1 LSQAHPH
8 SVHELAGGGKSASCF
23 LPLLINFQLLLMSTP
38 RPSKKR
44 KTSEQPQLALPPS
57 SLPPANPPPL
67 PIASTTIDASPS
79 LPPQQTPAETGEP
92 VDEEQEPKEPTEEE
106 LEERRRV
113 FEAVAED
120 YHDSPSLSPPPSTL
134 SRALTIFTFTQSLP
148 NYRSSTPERSHSS
161 GSSRTLNKVR
171 FPSSLFPLSHR

>member
-1 LSQAHPH
+1 
-8 SVHELAGGGKSASCF
+8 
-23 LPLLINFQLLLMSTP
+23 
-38 RPSKKR
+38 
-44 KTSEQPQLALPPS
+44 
-57 SLPPANPPPL
+57 
-67 PIASTTIDASPS
+67 
-79 LPPQQTPAETGEP
+79 